1 TTRRSER
8 SMGNS
13 SVSTGAGGDRGAG
26 LGALLQVGLPLTASG
41 SARLPASR
49 GRPGP
54 LIRPPQ
60 GLLARLS
67 VDFRGVSDLP
77 RTALGSRQVENAQ
90 ELLREHKVFRTE
102 NLVRPRVVQM
112 GEHNLNVGEQLTFQ
126 VGLPLDDR
134 SLGPQ
139 VGERDLVDELVPG

>member
-1 TTRRSER
+1 MRRTPPRPSASDDHRAAGPTPRGLITPNPVITTRRSER

-26 LGALLQVGLPLTASG
+26 LGALFQVGLPLTASG

-67 VDFRGVSDLP
+67 VDFRGVSDFP
-77 RTALGSRQVENAQ
+77 RTALGSRQVEN
-90 ELLREHKVFRTE
+90 
-102 NLVRPRVVQM
+102 
-112 GEHNLNVGEQLTFQ
+112 
-126 VGLPLDDR
+126 
-134 SLGPQ
+134 
-139 VGERDLVDELVPG
+139 